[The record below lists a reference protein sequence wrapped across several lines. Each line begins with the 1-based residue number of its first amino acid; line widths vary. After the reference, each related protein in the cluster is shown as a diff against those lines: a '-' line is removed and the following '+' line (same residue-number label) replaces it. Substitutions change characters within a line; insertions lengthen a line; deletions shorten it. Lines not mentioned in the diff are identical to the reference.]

1 MNELTIFNNIDNN
14 DIERMLKCFDAKKIE
29 YKRERTIIS
38 NVVNTNTVGIIL
50 SGTANMIRYD
60 YNGSRTIIE
69 KLEKDSV
76 FGEVFSYLGND
87 ISVVATSD
95 CEILFIDYNNL
106 IHRCRKSCA
115 SHAILT
121 DNILK
126 LLSKKLIE
134 LNGRLEVLSK
144 RTIREKLL
152 GYFNLMVKGKA
163 NRLFY
168 LPFSYT
174 ELADYLAIDRS
185 AMMREIKNLKEEG
198 IVNITGKKIVLNY

>member
-1 MNELTIFNNIDNN
+1 MNELTIFSNIENVDV
-14 DIERMLKCFDAKKIE
+14 ERMLKCFDARKIE
-29 YKRERTIIS
+29 YKKDRTIIS
-38 NVVNTNTVGIIL
+38 NVINASTVGIIL
-50 SGTANMIRYD
+50 SGTADMIRYD

-76 FGEVFSYLGND
+76 FGEVFSYLGSD

-95 CEILFIDYNNL
+95 CEILFIEYNRL
-106 IHRCRKSCA
+106 INRCKKNCVC
-115 SHAILT
+115 HNVLT

-126 LLSKKLIE
+126 LLSKKIIE

-152 GYFNLMVKGKA
+152 GYFNLMVKGKT
-163 NRLFY
+163 NRYFY

-185 AMMREIKNLKEEG
+185 AMMREIKNLKEDG
-198 IVNITGKKIVLNY
+198 IVTITGRKIVLNY

>member
-1 MNELTIFNNIDNN
+1 MNELTIFNNIEN
-14 DIERMLKCFDAKKIE
+14 DDITRMLKCFGARKLE
-29 YKRERTIIS
+29 YKKDRTIIS
-38 NVVNTNTVGIIL
+38 NVINTNLVGIIL
-50 SGTANMIRYD
+50 EGTADMIRYD

-76 FGEVFSYLGND
+76 FGEVFSYLGSD

-95 CEILFIDYNNL
+95 CEILFIDYNSL
-106 IHRCRKSCA
+106 IHRCRKSCVC
-115 SHAILT
+115 HTVLT

-152 GYFNLMVKGKA
+152 GYFNLMVKGKTS
-163 NRLFY
+163 RYFY

-198 IVNITGKKIVLNY
+198 IVTINSRKIVLNY